1 MHSDLKAINC
11 NINQHKI
18 FQVKHFGLPNAT
30 DGEVSRFT
38 TCGDATKKAGHC
50 PSNCQNRIDLHRCN
64 VESFSG
70 NKLCYQS
77 VGQK

>member
-30 DGEVSRFT
+30 DGEVSFT
-38 TCGDATKKAGHC
+38 SIIWVHLRRCDKKGG
-50 PSNCQNRIDLHRCN
+50 PLSKQLSEQN
-64 VESFSG
+64 
-70 NKLCYQS
+70 
-77 VGQK
+77 